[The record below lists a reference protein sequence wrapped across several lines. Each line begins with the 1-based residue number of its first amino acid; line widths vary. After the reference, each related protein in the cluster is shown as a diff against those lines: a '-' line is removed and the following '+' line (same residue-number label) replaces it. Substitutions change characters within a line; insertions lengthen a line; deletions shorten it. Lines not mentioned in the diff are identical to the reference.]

1 MKSNWLEDN
10 WCTYQNLLREAG
22 YTITIILGED
32 EKEIWKI
39 AEQKEQELLKQGKKE
54 SRMKLFK
61 QEAQKWTVP
70 IRIENDYYTWKRRG
84 FYPVAPEGRIRYS
97 EEVGAEQ

>member
-1 MKSNWLEDN
+1 MRDS
-10 WCTYQNLLREAG
+10 G
-22 YTITIILGED
+22 YTITVILGED
-32 EKEIWKI
+32 ENKIWKI
-39 AEQKEQELLKQGKKE
+39 AEQKEQELLLLGKKI

-70 IRIENDYYTWKRRG
+70 IRIEPDYYKWKRRG
-84 FYPVAPEGRIRYS
+84 FYPVTPEGRITYT

>member
-1 MKSNWLEDN
+1 MED
-10 WCTYQNLLREAG
+10 CR
-22 YTITIILGED
+22 
-32 EKEIWKI
+32 K
-39 AEQKEQELLKQGKKE
+39 KEQELIKQGKKA

-70 IRIENDYYTWKRRG
+70 IRIKPIEKEYSSWKRRG
-84 FYPVAPEGRIRYS
+84 FYPVTSEGRISYS